1 MRFKRVDSARLLV
14 AAKPDSNTDE
24 GSGSLLALLLHL
36 LELAG
41 NMRKVLGY
49 FSSLALDS
57 NFPCIHGCRNCG
69 KEQMVRNASNCHFG
83 RVKNVPPAGI
93 STQSSFNI
101 CLILLI
107 SSLLNN
113 NNTPLACQKPRPV
126 AS

>member
-57 NFPCIHGCRNCG
+57 NFPCTHGCRNCG
-69 KEQMVRNASNCHFG
+69 KEQMVRNAS
-83 RVKNVPPAGI
+83 K
-93 STQSSFNI
+93 
-101 CLILLI
+101 L
-107 SSLLNN
+107 SLW
-113 NNTPLACQKPRPV
+113 
-126 AS
+126 